1 MTAQNNSY
9 IQQLQ
14 EARDYLRQHL
24 SVAPEIIMILG
35 SGYGSLA
42 ELFKQQVQRGD
53 GSVCEIYYSD
63 IPNFPVSGVKGH
75 SGKLV
80 VGKLNG
86 RAIGL
91 LQGRVHLYEGYSAAQ
106 VAFAVRAF
114 ALLGTKHLVV
124 SNAAGGLNPKFKP
137 ADYMVIENHISFL
150 TQSPSVGVY
159 HPELGE
165 MFFDMTYPYEAKLIE
180 HAVGCFEKHG
190 VAHQRGV
197 FIQTMGPAYETA
209 AEVKM
214 LQSLGADAV
223 AMSTLQE
230 VIAARQAGLKVLGI
244 SCITNL
250 AAGISDN
257 LLNHQEVLETAQKG
271 AAKFNP
277 AMIEILETLPLG

>member
-1 MTAQNNSY
+1 MAD
-9 IQQLQ
+9 LF
-14 EARDYLRQHL
+14 RQ
-24 SVAPEIIMILG
+24 SVDQGKSAVFEI
-35 SGYGSLA
+35 A
-42 ELFKQQVQRGD
+42 
-53 GSVCEIYYSD
+53 YSQ

-75 SGKLV
+75 SGKLLI
-80 VGKLNG
+80 GDLGG
-86 RAIGL
+86 RTIGL

-106 VAFAVRAF
+106 VAFAVRTF
-114 ALLGTKHLVV
+114 ALLGTKNLIVT
-124 SNAAGGLNPKFKP
+124 NAAGGLNPKFNP

-150 TQSPSVGVY
+150 VQSPSVGVH
-159 HPELGE
+159 HPDLGE
-165 MFFDMTYPYEAKLIE
+165 MFFDMTYPYDATFIE
-180 HAVGCFEKHG
+180 LAVRCFGKHG

-250 AAGISDN
+250 AAGISDK
-257 LLNHQEVLETAQKG
+257 LLNHHEVLEMAQKG
-271 AAKFNP
+271 SAKFNP
-277 AMIEILETLPLG
+277 AMIELLTTLPLN

>member
-1 MTAQNNSY
+1 MAAQSDSY
-9 IQQLQ
+9 IQQIR
-14 EARDYLRQHL
+14 EARDYLRL
-24 SVAPEIIMILG
+24 NLALVPEIIMVLG

-42 ELFKQQVQRGD
+42 ELFKEQAQRG
-53 GSVCEIYYSD
+53 GGEVCEIYYSD

-75 SGKLV
+75 SGKLL
-80 VGKLNG
+80 VGELNG
-86 RAIGL
+86 RCVGL

-114 ALLGTKHLVV
+114 ALLGTKNLIVT
-124 SNAAGGLNPKFKP
+124 NAAGGLNPKFSP

-150 TQSPSVGVY
+150 AQSPSVGVY

-165 MFFDMTYPYEAKLIE
+165 MFFDMTYPYDTKFIE
-180 HAVGCFEKHG
+180 HAVSCFKKHG

-214 LQSLGADAV
+214 LQGLGADAV

-250 AAGISDN
+250 AAGIGDQ
-257 LLNHQEVLETAQKG
+257 LLNHQEVLDMAQKG

-277 AMIEILETLPLG
+277 AMMEILETLPLD